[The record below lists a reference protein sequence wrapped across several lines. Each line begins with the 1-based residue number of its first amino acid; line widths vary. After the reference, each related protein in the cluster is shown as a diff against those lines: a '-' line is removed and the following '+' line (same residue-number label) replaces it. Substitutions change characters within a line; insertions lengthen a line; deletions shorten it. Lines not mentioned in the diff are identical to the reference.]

1 MRVVVLLISVY
12 LVNAEYNLSND
23 VGPRRARRYVLARRK
38 WDYDVLT
45 WRLHSDNIAE
55 SDRFIIRS
63 TLHRAFSA
71 WSSVSSLKF
80 IELTSEQKGIADL
93 SISFLKGRHGD
104 ELPFDGPDGIVAHA
118 FYPTVGVLHF
128 DADEKWT
135 LNRDDGI
142 NLYQTAL
149 HEIGHLLGLEH
160 STDPRAVM
168 FPKNRP
174 FNPGFELADDDVRGI
189 RRLYAPPKHRLE
201 STRLFSKL
209 IAQDLKKL

>member
-1 MRVVVLLISVY
+1 MSFIFVFLLFY
-12 LVNAEYNLSND
+12 LANADFDLLND
-23 VGPRRARRYVLARRK
+23 VGLQRVRRYVLARKK

-45 WRLHSDNIAE
+45 WKLNSDNIAE
-55 SDRFIIRS
+55 SDKFIIRM
-63 TLHRAFSA
+63 TLHRAFST

-80 IELTSEQKGIADL
+80 LEISSDQSAVADL
-93 SISFLKGRHGD
+93 SISFLRGRHGD

-160 STDPRAVM
+160 STDSRAVM

-174 FNPGFELADDDVRGI
+174 FDPSFDLGDDDVRGI
-189 RRLYAPPKHRLE
+189 RRLYAPPNRPILE
-201 STRLFSKL
+201 PRVFSKVT
-209 IAQDLKKL
+209 QDLKKS